1 MPFYP
6 PEARR
11 GQFPAPR
18 QRFGPPTQNSFN
30 RRNEA
35 NYYGNQFDPRQGQ
48 QMFNQF
54 DPRQGQ
60 QMFNPYQQ
68 QPQPSRFGM
77 VSDNLNTMMGHMG
90 TVTNGINMMRQV
102 GGLMSL
108 FRL

>member
-6 PEARR
+6 PAGRR
-11 GQFPAPR
+11 GPYPIQR
-18 QRFGPPTQNSFN
+18 QRFGPPPPNAFSRPNNGAFYN
-30 RRNEA
+30 
-35 NYYGNQFDPRQGQ
+35 GNQFDPRQ
-48 QMFNQF
+48 
-54 DPRQGQ
+54 DQ

-90 TVTNGINMMRQV
+90 TITNGINMMRQV
-102 GGLMSL
+102 GGIMSL